1 MKDGIKH
8 FLFVGVGFAFAA
20 AWILMLI
27 VNPVLRALL
36 KAISGTSMTQFYLGI
51 LFVTVVSISLIGI
64 CEVAGNLLFRKLL
77 APAGLELSSIL
88 ISTVF
93 FFLLVLAFLIRQLS
107 PVVHHLATNLF
118 YFDHRSSEFVMMVS
132 LPLARLAFLPVLHFI
147 VAYITLRRASIT
159 IP

>member
-1 MKDGIKH
+1 VKDGIKH

-27 VNPVLRALL
+27 LNPVLSALL
-36 KAISGTSMTQFYLGI
+36 KAIPGTSMTKFYLGI
-51 LFVTVVSISLIGI
+51 LFLTVVSISLIGI
-64 CEVAGNLLFRKLL
+64 CEVAGNLLFRRWL
-77 APAGLELSSIL
+77 APAGLERSSVL

-93 FFLLVLAFLIRQLS
+93 FFLLVTAFVIRQLS
-107 PVVHHLATNLF
+107 PMVHHLANNLS